1 MIPDEDRMLILKKL
15 ASGFISTE
23 ECMEEIKDVEVKHH
37 ARAHAIMEAQQ
48 QEQHGTEV
56 VCLKLETT
64 DGGVLLYC
72 PSP

>member
-1 MIPDEDRMLILKKL
+1 
-15 ASGFISTE
+15 
-23 ECMEEIKDVEVKHH
+23 MEEIKDAEVKHH